1 MNEKSGIECHTIME
15 VGKVIYQL
23 RHRDTDMWI
32 SPSCGFHSSFFPIL
46 PAEEVSNLWNPANW
60 ADFILK
66 SQWGIRSQATSSM
79 DRGARG
85 GDFFIMTFSV
95 SLTSP
100 VMLHFSHWSPSA
112 GTYSFM
118 HPSALS
124 VSPKAGANLDAS
136 VPWPGTSTPCLFSTA
151 LLLSCPTFHPPK
163 RLLTSLSSPWPTG
176 ILVSVMCP
184 IRETSHTNFPLLGYR
199 GTSVISR
206 LLPFSVL
213 LYCKGLHHRMLAFP
227 NALLQSSLLM

>member
-66 SQWGIRSQATSSM
+66 SQWGFRFRATSSR
-79 DRGARG
+79 DRGASR

-100 VMLHFSHWSPSA
+100 VMLHFST
-112 GTYSFM
+112 G
-118 HPSALS
+118 HPVQEPTPPCIHQLWQFPPKQVQTWMLLFHGRALPPHAYFLLHCCYP
-124 VSPKAGANLDAS
+124 VLP
-136 VPWPGTSTPCLFSTA
+136 STPQNDCWQAWAAPDPQAFS
-151 LLLSCPTFHPPK
+151 
-163 RLLTSLSSPWPTG
+163 
-176 ILVSVMCP
+176 LV
-184 IRETSHTNFPLLGYR
+184 
-199 GTSVISR
+199 
-206 LLPFSVL
+206 
-213 LYCKGLHHRMLAFP
+213 
-227 NALLQSSLLM
+227 